1 MIMTVYQEDG
11 SVSQNTPTL
20 AIFQSNSILFLF
32 LSNSNKYNISMS
44 YFNISNNSKKQS
56 GNFILKI
63 IPKTFK

>member
-20 AIFQSNSILFLF
+20 AIFQ
-32 LSNSNKYNISMS
+32 SNSNKYNISMS